1 MTTSTASEILS
12 QTSTEIQAEKA
23 IKRETQTTKWEEIET
38 LLQNFPPEKDP
49 IEYFKEI
56 GLSPSSY
63 YDAKRNGK
71 ARKVTKYALMG
82 LLAEQRQ
89 EVPQSF
95 TFDQL
100 ALFFT
105 ALLLYPEPSP
115 LIAKQIHESQ
125 ILLSKLISQGY
136 KS

>member
-1 MTTSTASEILS
+1 MTTPAASEILS
-12 QTSTEIQAEKA
+12 QTSTEIQAEKT
-23 IKRETQTTKWEEIET
+23 IKRETQTIKWEEIET

-82 LLAEQRQ
+82 LQAEQRQ
-89 EVPQSF
+89 ETPQVF
-95 TFDQL
+95 TFNQL
-100 ALFFT
+100 LLLFT
-105 ALLLYPEPSP
+105 ALMTYDPPPKFLPQVCET
-115 LIAKQIHESQ
+115 Q
-125 ILLSKLISQGY
+125 ILLSKLISQGH